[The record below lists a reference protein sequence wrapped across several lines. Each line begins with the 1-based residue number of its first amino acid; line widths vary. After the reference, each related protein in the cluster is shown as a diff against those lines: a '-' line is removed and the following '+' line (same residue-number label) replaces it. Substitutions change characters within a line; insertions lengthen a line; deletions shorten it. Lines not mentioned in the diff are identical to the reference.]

1 MYFNKTPVSINDK
14 GFGKVQF
21 VEEKISG
28 KKSWKERKIKGIID
42 ELDKG
47 DRLIVPE
54 MSRLG
59 RSMLEIME
67 ILSIAKQKDISIF
80 DIKNGWEL
88 NGSIQSK
95 VFAMAFSIAS
105 EIERDLISKRTKQ
118 GLRAARAK
126 GKLLGQPKG
135 PGKSK
140 LDPFKEDI
148 IALLRN
154 GSTKAL
160 VAKRYGTTPVN
171 LWNWM
176 KKNGIEVK
184 PNVDQGRKLG

>member
-1 MYFNKTPVSINDK
+1 MRKVFAHDK

-21 VEEKISG
+21 VEEKVSG
-28 KKSWKERKIKGIID
+28 KKSWKEGKIKSIID
-42 ELDKG
+42 DFGKG

-67 ILSIAKQKDISIF
+67 ILSIAKQKEICIF
-80 DIKNGWEL
+80 DMKNGWEL

-95 VFAMAFSIAS
+95 VLAMAFNIAS
-105 EIERDLISKRTKQ
+105 EIERDLISKRTKE

-126 GKLLGQPKG
+126 GKLLGRPKG

-140 LDPFKEDI
+140 LDPHREEI
-148 IALLRN
+148 IALLKN
-154 GSTKAL
+154 GSTKAF
-160 VAKRYGTTPVN
+160 VAKRYCTTPVN
-171 LWNWM
+171 LWNWL
-176 KKNGIEVK
+176 KKNEIEVK
-184 PNVDQGRKLG
+184 PNVGQDWKIG